1 MKYIIYKA
9 IVLFSNGNKTT
20 FHWSD
25 DNVTEANSCNDIEA
39 YRKGLKDRL
48 DKALHIINISVE
60 NIRLVYA
67 ERDGRQ

>member
-9 IVLFSNGNKTT
+9 IILFSNSSKTT
-20 FHWSD
+20 FHWTD
-25 DNVTEANSCNDIEA
+25 DNVTEENSCNDIEE
-39 YRKGLKDRL
+39 YRKNLKERL
-48 DKALHIINISVE
+48 NKSLNIINLEVE